1 MPIPEPTSEG
11 TLSFRGWETWY
22 RVTGD
27 LDESRAA
34 GKAPLVVL
42 HGGPGVPHDYT
53 LRIAAIATQGRAVV
67 HYDQLGCGRST
78 HLPDKGADFWGVPLF
93 LDELDNLLSGLGIA
107 SRYAVLGQSWG
118 GMLAAEHAVRQPAG
132 LQALVIANSP
142 ASMQLW
148 LAEANRLR
156 EDLPADVQA
165 TLLRHEAAGTT
176 DSAEYRTAEEVFYD
190 RHVCRVVPNPPEVT
204 ASFAALADDPT
215 VYHTMNGPSEFHVIG
230 TMKDWSVIDRLNR
243 ISAPT
248 LLVNGAYDEATPAC
262 VQPFAD
268 HIPDVRWEVFADSSH
283 LPHVEE
289 EARYLQVVGDFLD
302 SCDPGQHVTAALEPA
317 SLKGT

>member
-1 MPIPEPTSEG
+1 MPIPEPTREG
-11 TLSFRGWETWY
+11 TLDFRGCQTWY

-27 LDESRAA
+27 LDASRAA

-53 LRIAAIATQGRAVV
+53 LRIAGLAEQGRAVV

-78 HLPDKGADFWGVPLF
+78 HLREEGAGFWTVSLF
-93 LDELDNLLSGLGIA
+93 LDELDNLLEGLGIVSA
-107 SRYAVLGQSWG
+107 YAVLGQSWG
-118 GMLAAEHAVRQPAG
+118 GMLAAEHAVRQPRG

-142 ASMQLW
+142 ASMELW

-165 TLLRHEAAGTT
+165 TLLRHEQAGTT
-176 DSAEYRTAEEVFYD
+176 DSAEYLAAEKVFYD
-190 RHVCRVVPNPPEVT
+190 RHVCRVVPNPPEVV
-204 ASFAALADDPT
+204 ASFDALAKDPT
-215 VYHTMNGPSEFHVIG
+215 VYHAMNGPSEFHVIG
-230 TMKDWSVIDRLNR
+230 TMKTWSVIDRLHEVTV
-243 ISAPT
+243 PT
-248 LLVNGAYDEATPAC
+248 LLVNGRHDEATPAC

-268 HIPDVRWEVFADSSH
+268 HIPDVRWEVFEDSSH

-289 EARYLQVVGDFLD
+289 EERYLQVVGAFLD
-302 SCDPGQHVTAALEPA
+302 ASDVRHTAPA
-317 SLKGT
+317 Q